1 MRSSKSIIYLLNWV
15 FCAKIIAFLFLILE
29 LKLSISKLGGFL
41 LIGEESLEDHNRCSS
56 PSHGGK
62 PEEPYIHKQV
72 DSSKKNINLFNNNQ
86 FK

>member
-1 MRSSKSIIYLLNWV
+1 MRYSKSIIYLLNWV
-15 FCAKIIAFLFLILE
+15 FCAKIIAFLFLIFE

-41 LIGEESLEDHNRCSS
+41 LIGEESLEDYNRCSS
-56 PSHGGK
+56 LSHEGK
-62 PEEPYIHKQV
+62 PKEPYIHKQV